1 MKINPKEEEEED
13 LAGGVKARKIG
24 ENREDR
30 EERKEKENEKQ
41 KERGGTKNMG

>member
-1 MKINPKEEEEED
+1 MKINPKEEEED
-13 LAGGVKARKIG
+13 LVGGVKARKIG

-41 KERGGTKNMG
+41 KERGTKNRG